1 MAYAHSSHPVARNIN
16 PERER
21 VVMGAGEMAQGIKL
35 SPHNREDRSSDL
47 LTHPK
52 LTQKLTALV

>member
-1 MAYAHSSHPVARNIN
+1 MVYAHTLWH
-16 PERER
+16 
-21 VVMGAGEMAQGIKL
+21 VVSTPKEKELSWAGEIAQRIKL